1 MNPLQM
7 MRQAQ
12 QLQERM
18 QQEMSTI
25 RVEGAAGGGMV
36 TVVVN
41 GHKQVQSLK
50 IDPES
55 FAKDDVEMLQD
66 LIVAAMNDA
75 LRKVDDELKTK
86 VGGIMSGLGLPG
98 LS

>member
-25 RVEGAAGGGMV
+25 RVEGASGGGMV

-50 IDPES
+50 IDPDS
-55 FAKDDVEMLQD
+55 IAKDDLEMLQD
-66 LIVAAMNDA
+66 LVVAAVNDA
-75 LRKVDDELKTK
+75 LRKVDEELKNK
-86 VGGIMSGLGLPG
+86 VAGVMSGLGLPG
-98 LS
+98 L